1 MVPEEVGLWKR
12 VEGRESRSWDELRS
26 HIRVAKAETSLVIK
40 GRRGVRV
47 LIWRI
52 KAGSGKTEDSFLGI
66 GEGRL
71 RVCPVAF
78 AYVTAPKVTQVNRST
93 PRQRRTFARNVHQD
107 SCHGY
112 VSLEL

>member
-26 HIRVAKAETSLVIK
+26 HIHVAKAETSLVIK
-40 GRRGVRV
+40 GWRDVRV
-47 LIWRI
+47 VIWRLE
-52 KAGSGKTEDSFLGI
+52 AGSGKTEDSFLGI

-78 AYVTAPKVTQVNRST
+78 
-93 PRQRRTFARNVHQD
+93 FA
-107 SCHGY
+107 S
-112 VSLEL
+112 